1 MVRIKL
7 EPMFAKKKTAL
18 GTFDVP
24 VGQNIVLAATGKHDA
39 FVRVGYICDAP
50 GSPFNGLH
58 EFRVLPDGIKEDIV
72 RETLKELKRP
82 DDNPDVV
89 EPPPPRTYNPKDF
102 E

>member
-7 EPMFAKKKTAL
+7 EPMFAKRKTAL

-24 VGQNIVLAATGKHDA
+24 VGQNIVLAATGQKDP
-39 FVRVGYICDAP
+39 FVRVGYICDAQ

-58 EFRVLPDGIKEDIV
+58 EFRVLPEGLKEEIV
-72 RETLKELKRP
+72 RETMKELGRP
-82 DDNPDVV
+82 NDNPNVV
-89 EPPPPRTYNPKDF
+89 EPPPPKPYNPEDF